1 MSKEQPAGEH
11 GDAGLQGKDQGSYC
25 RVYILLT
32 YNLQGVGNTTG
43 HDAGIQDWKPCGEDR
58 GNLRVFQDQSRDHG
72 QDSADQKLDAGKL
85 YPVCFRGKMI
95 NDQNVQGKEK
105 STHQDQN
112 VSLSNGKAVCDAKQ
126 VETNQCHY
134 NRNPDK
140 RTAFLFQEKSDD
152 RDNDN
157 VACSDKTCFS
167 DSCVLD
173 TELLEAAGS
182 KEGGAAG
189 DSTRPQVTAVIWS
202 GR

>member
-1 MSKEQPAGEH
+1 M
-11 GDAGLQGKDQGSYC
+11 
-25 RVYILLT
+25 
-32 YNLQGVGNTTG
+32 
-43 HDAGIQDWKPCGEDR
+43 
-58 GNLRVFQDQSRDHG
+58 FQDQSRDHG

-105 STHQDQN
+105 STYQHQN
-112 VSLSNGKAVCDAKQ
+112 ISESNGKTVRDAEEIKSDQ
-126 VETNQCHY
+126 SHNNGC
-134 NRNPDK
+134 PDK

-173 TELLEAAGS
+173 TELLEVAGS
-182 KEGGAAG
+182 KEGGSAG
-189 DSTRPQVTAVIWS
+189 DSARPQVTAVIWS
-202 GR
+202 GRRSFL